1 MRFRDGMP
9 HIRWSSIYLKVL
21 LFLSNVLCQKKF
33 CHHQVLTI
41 KLVVWEAKTKANL
54 NDYYVNNSL
63 LKSINVYVYF
73 CWKIFIENIVLKQS
87 FFLWTP
93 TIFSASNINILLR
106 QISFKKSNLYL
117 IYRHQ
122 IFSRR
127 QNAPK
132 RFISNKEYFNI
143 NNFSHSFVTT
153 STRCS
158 QTAK

>member
-73 CWKIFIENIVLKQS
+73 CWKIFIENIVLQQS
-87 FFLWTP
+87 LFLWTP
-93 TIFSASNINILLR
+93 TIFSASNISIFITANNIHKI
-106 QISFKKSNLYL
+106 QYL
-117 IYRHQ
+117 IYRHP

-132 RFISNKEYFNI
+132 NSYQTKSILIS
-143 NNFSHSFVTT
+143 TT
-153 STRCS
+153 FLILL
-158 QTAK
+158 